1 MSPTGTACAT
11 TTPTCGSNSAG
22 PTPPEPRRGRTFAA
36 GRAADSVQV
45 IASVEVIAPAPAIA
59 AYAIAVVLAATQAA
73 AGAIVPA
80 PGRPAARPVAGP
92 GVTPP
97 FPAGVV
103 LPARMPLA
111 AARVLGA
118 WVAQA
123 GLPAAAAASA
133 AVAVA
138 SAAVAAA
145 SGEAAAVFAAAAD
158 GGPILP

>member
-36 GRAADSVQV
+36 GRAVDSVQV
-45 IASVEVIAPAPAIA
+45 IASVEVIASAEVIAPAPAIA

-80 PGRPAARPVAGP
+80 PGRPAARPVGGR

-97 FPAGVV
+97 FPA
-103 LPARMPLA
+103 
-111 AARVLGA
+111 
-118 WVAQA
+118 
-123 GLPAAAAASA
+123 PAAAVPPAH
-133 AVAVA
+133 
-138 SAAVAAA
+138 
-145 SGEAAAVFAAAAD
+145 
-158 GGPILP
+158 

>member
-45 IASVEVIAPAPAIA
+45 IASVEVIASAERVIAAVLAVIAPAPAIA

-92 GVTPP
+92 GV
-97 FPAGVV
+97 
-103 LPARMPLA
+103 
-111 AARVLGA
+111 
-118 WVAQA
+118 
-123 GLPAAAAASA
+123 
-133 AVAVA
+133 
-138 SAAVAAA
+138 
-145 SGEAAAVFAAAAD
+145 
-158 GGPILP
+158 